1 MVARDQLKNIRPAG
15 PQDINS
21 ILDLI
26 KSFESSGTLTKRSRV
41 DIERDIVNYYVL
53 DHDSQIYGCACLKTY
68 NEEKVSE
75 ISCLIVN
82 SKYQNTGEG
91 KRLLEFIIDKATE
104 QHVKNVFVLTTQAE
118 HWFLEHGFVRDPTF
132 TLPVDKMPNVPAGR
146 NSLVLIKEL

>member
-26 KSFESSGTLTKRSRV
+26 KPLESSGTLTKRSRV

-53 DHDSQIYGCACLKTY
+53 DHDSQIYGCACLNIY
-68 NEEKVSE
+68 NKEKVSE
-75 ISCLIVN
+75 ISCLIVH

-91 KRLLEFIIDKATE
+91 KRLLGFIIDKAKE
-104 QHVKNVFVLTTQAE
+104 QHIKNVFVLTTQAE
-118 HWFLEHGFVRDPTF
+118 HWFLENGFVRDPRF
-132 TLPVDKMPNVPAGR
+132 VLPKDKMPYVPEGR